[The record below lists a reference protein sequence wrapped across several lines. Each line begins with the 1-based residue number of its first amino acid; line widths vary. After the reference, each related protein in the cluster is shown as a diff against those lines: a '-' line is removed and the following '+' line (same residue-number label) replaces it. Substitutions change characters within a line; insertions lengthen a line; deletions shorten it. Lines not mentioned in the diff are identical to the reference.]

1 MAEISEAALKEI
13 QEAFELYKGLLRETK
28 LAPSTLN
35 TYIPHAERFVDWL
48 AGKVE
53 ITEMGTR
60 RRRS

>member
-1 MAEISEAALKEI
+1 MAEISEAALKEV

-35 TYIPHAERFVDWL
+35 TYIPHAKRFVDWL

-53 ITEMGTR
+53 ITETGTR
-60 RRRS
+60 NR